1 MEHTKLP
8 WTEPRIY
15 KDCDNR
21 PYCISIY
28 GGELTIAVHQH
39 GVNSKNCDEAK
50 ANAEFIVKACNAH
63 YKLFEACEVAF
74 GLLTKRDSH
83 EEADEEEV
91 VGMLERAITK
101 AKRR

>member
-63 YKLFEACEVAF
+63 YEMLGV
-74 GLLTKRDSH
+74 LKRMVLYFDKS
-83 EEADEEEV
+83 D
-91 VGMLERAITK
+91 MLPELKFKIDGAKQAIAK
-101 AKRR
+101 AEGK